1 MAFRHLTVEQTRT
14 AVPLSRRDFLRLHV
28 SEGKRVLELS
38 CERLYMRYADACS
51 DAARR
56 QVSNHDDFVRGS
68 RPSTGFV
75 MPTPTDLFDEFE
87 RQLAKADELRV
98 LEPDWLNGGSFGR
111 EVGKRVD
118 AFEQRGGCV
127 RYGSFSPPPAPQFQE
142 PES

>member
-28 SEGKRVLELS
+28 SKGKRVLELS

-68 RPSTGFV
+68 GPSTGFGL
-75 MPTPTDLFDEFE
+75 PTPTDLFDELE
-87 RQLAKADELRV
+87 RQLAEADELCV

-111 EVGKRVD
+111 EVGERVD
-118 AFEQRGGCV
+118 TFEQRGGRV
-127 RYGSFSPPPAPQFQE
+127 RYGSFSPSPTPQI
-142 PES
+142 PERES